1 VLLGFELRASQER
14 GGKGGGRK
22 GGTKRERERKRER
35 GEREREEKER
45 ERLLLC
51 HSRLVSNL
59 KSSCLSFPSAGI
71 L

>member
-22 GGTKRERERKRER
+22 GGKKRERER
-35 GEREREEKER
+35 EREREEKER

-51 HSRLVSNL
+51 RSRLVSNL